1 MHKIVHP
8 KVFYFG
14 TPVVLISTINP
25 DGSSNLAPM
34 SSAWWV
40 NQSCMLGMSYQS
52 QTVQNLIREKSCVL
66 NLPSAQLVDHVDRLA
81 LTTGKEDVPVYK
93 ATMGYHYEPHKF
105 ECAGLTAIPADLVQA
120 PLVQE
125 CPIQLEASVE
135 QIYPFSETGTI
146 AAIELRMIRVHVEE
160 SILFH
165 PDQDYIDPEK
175 WHPLIM
181 NYCEFFGLSGKLQPS
196 RLAEPFMTQYNQKG

>member
-1 MHKIVHP
+1 MHKVIHP

-25 DGSSNLAPM
+25 DGSNNLAPM

-52 QTVQNLIREKSCVL
+52 QTVENLIREKSCVL
-66 NLPSAQLVDHVDRLA
+66 NLPSADLVHHVDRLA
-81 LTTGKEDVPVYK
+81 LYTGKKDVPVYK
-93 ATMGYHYEPHKF
+93 ANIGYTYEPDKF
-105 ECAGLTAIPADLVQA
+105 QLAGLTAIPADLVRA

-125 CPIQLEASVE
+125 CPIQLEATVE
-135 QIYPFSETGTI
+135 QITPFSEAGTI

-160 SILFH
+160 HILLH

-181 NYCEFFGLSGKLQPS
+181 NYCEFFGLGAKLQPS
-196 RLAEPFMTQYNQKG
+196 RLAEPFMAQYHEKN

>member
-1 MHKIVHP
+1 MHKIVQP

-25 DGSSNLAPM
+25 DGSPNLAPM

-66 NLPSAQLVDHVDRLA
+66 NLPSAQLVNHVDRLA
-81 LTTGKEDVPVYK
+81 LTTGKEDIPMYK
-93 ATMGYHYEPHKF
+93 ATMGYTYEPNKF

-125 CPIQLEASVE
+125 CPIQLEAQVE
-135 QIYPFSETGTI
+135 QISTFSETGTI

-160 SILFH
+160 SILVH

-181 NYCEFFGLSGKLQPS
+181 NYCEFFGLGAKLQPS
-196 RLAEPFMTQYNQKG
+196 RLAEPFMAQYHSKG

>member
-25 DGSSNLAPM
+25 DGSPNLAPM

-66 NLPSAQLVDHVDRLA
+66 NLPSAQLVNHVDRLA

-93 ATMGYHYEPHKF
+93 ATMGYHYESHKF

-135 QIYPFSETGTI
+135 QISPFSETGTI

-160 SILFH
+160 SILLH

-181 NYCEFFGLSGKLQPS
+181 NYCEFFGLSAKLQPS
-196 RLAEPFMTQYNQKG
+196 RLAEPFMAQYNQKG

>member
-1 MHKIVHP
+1 MHKIVQP

-14 TPVVLISTINP
+14 TPVVLISTVNP
-25 DGSSNLAPM
+25 DGSPNLAPM

-66 NLPSAQLVDHVDRLA
+66 NLPSAKLVNHVDRLA
-81 LTTGKEDVPVYK
+81 LTTGKEDVPMYK
-93 ATMGYHYEPHKF
+93 ANMGYHYKPNKF

-125 CPIQLEASVE
+125 CPIQLEARVQ
-135 QIYPFSETGTI
+135 QISPFSETGTI
-146 AAIELRMIRVHVEE
+146 AAIELQMIRTHVEE
-160 SILFH
+160 SILLD

-181 NYCEFFGLSGKLQPS
+181 NYCEFFGLGAKLQPS
-196 RLAEPFMTQYNQKG
+196 RLAEPFMAQYHNKG